1 MPYQRYVAV
10 GDSQTEGLND
20 GTAETGYRGWA
31 DRLAETL
38 ASHRPGFQYANLA
51 VRGRLTARIRAEQT
65 EPALA
70 LKPDLI
76 TVMSGMND
84 LVRPGFD
91 ADTVEADL
99 DAMVKDFTASGATV
113 VTFTFPDVAKI
124 APLVRHLR
132 PKVVDFNARIR
143 AMADRHGAIVVDTFP
158 YPITTDP
165 RLWSADRIHATPLG
179 HARIA
184 AATAYALKLPGADQT
199 WAEPLP
205 ALPPIP
211 TWRRASRELAWAGT
225 FLGPWIVR
233 RIRGRSSGDGRSA
246 KRPHLEPLTTSAGP

>member
-1 MPYQRYVAV
+1 MSFQRYVAV

-20 GTAETGYRGWA
+20 GTDETGYRGWA
-31 DRLAETL
+31 DRLAEIL
-38 ASHRPGFQYANLA
+38 ASHHPGFQYANLA

-76 TVMSGMND
+76 TVMAGMND
-84 LVRPGFD
+84 LVRPGFNPD
-91 ADTVEADL
+91 AVAADL
-99 DAMVKDFTASGATV
+99 DAMLEAFTASGATV

-132 PKVVDFNARIR
+132 PKVVGFNERIR
-143 AMADRHGAIVVDTFP
+143 VMAQRYGAIVVDTFP

-165 RLWSADRIHATPLG
+165 RLWSTDRIHATPLG

-184 AATAYALKLPGADQT
+184 AATAYALKLPGTDTT
-199 WAEPLP
+199 WSDPLP
-205 ALPPIP
+205 MLPPVPI
-211 TWRRASRELAWAGT
+211 WRRTSRELAWAGT

-246 KRPHLEPLTTSAGP
+246 KRPLLTPIELGP